1 MVPMTERLP
10 DDCFALPP
18 GIDWTPVDEALGLLR
33 EGMRCVTGVEEVGL
47 GDGAGRIL
55 AAPVVARRSNPPAAN
70 SAIDGYAFAWASIQG
85 AAEGDLALVEG
96 RAAAGNPYPGIVP
109 PGAALRILTGA
120 ELPMGADT
128 VVLQEDSAVA
138 GGRVRFQAP
147 RKPGANSRKA
157 GEDAEAGS
165 QALPAGRRLTPADL
179 ARAAA
184 VGVCRLTVRRR
195 LRLGV
200 LSTGDELMQ
209 PGADPASPG
218 VFDANRPMLAA
229 LAASQGF
236 EVVDLGAV
244 ADRPDLVRAALDRG
258 ALGADAI
265 VTTGGASAGDEDHV
279 SRILNEEGRITTWRI
294 AVKPGRPLALGFWH
308 GVPVFGLPGN
318 PVAAFVCFL
327 IFARPA
333 LSVMAGAGW
342 REAQGFAVP
351 AGFGKTKKPG
361 RREYLRARMRA
372 DGHVEVFHS
381 EGSGLI
387 GGLSWADGLVELPD
401 GAVTIKPGDP
411 VRYLP
416 YSSFGLSP

>member
-1 MVPMTERLP
+1 MTDRLR

-18 GIDWTPVDEALGLLR
+18 GFDWTPVDEALGLLR
-33 EGMRCVTGVEEVGL
+33 GAMHCVTGTQEVAL
-47 GDGAGRIL
+47 ADGAGRIL
-55 AAPVVARRSNPPAAN
+55 AKPVIARRSNPPAAN
-70 SAIDGYAFAWASIQG
+70 SAIDGYGFAWASLAG
-85 AAEGDLALVEG
+85 SVKGDLVLVEG
-96 RAAAGNPYPGIVP
+96 RSAAGHPYGEIVP
-109 PGAALRILTGA
+109 PGAAVRILTGA
-120 ELPMGADT
+120 ELPVGVDT
-128 VVLQEDSAVA
+128 VVLQEDSEI
-138 GGRVRFQAP
+138 GEGRVRFHAP
-147 RKPGANSRKA
+147 RKPGANTRKA
-157 GEDAEAGS
+157 GEDAEAGRE
-165 QALPAGRRLTPADL
+165 ALPAGRLLRPGDL

-184 VGVCRLTVRRR
+184 VGVDRLAVRRR

-200 LSTGDELMQ
+200 LSTGDELVQ
-209 PGADPASPG
+209 PGADPAAQG

-229 LAASQGF
+229 LGAAQGF

-244 ADRPDLVRAALDRG
+244 ADTPELVRAALDRG
-258 ALGADAI
+258 AAESDAI

-279 SRILNEEGRITTWRI
+279 SRILNDEGRITTWRI
-294 AVKPGRPLALGFWH
+294 AVKPGRPLALGFWQ

-333 LSVMAGAGW
+333 LSAMAGSGW
-342 REAQGFAVP
+342 REAQGFMVP
-351 AGFGKTKKPG
+351 AGFEKVKKPG

-372 DGHVEVFHS
+372 DEHVEVFHS

-401 GAVTIKPGDP
+401 EAVTVHPGDP

>member
-1 MVPMTERLP
+1 MSERLR

-18 GIDWTPVDEALGLLR
+18 GIDWTPVDDALELLR
-33 EGMRCVTGVEEVGL
+33 TGMRCVAGVDEVAL
-47 GDGAGRIL
+47 ADGAGRIL
-55 AAPVVARRSNPPAAN
+55 AEPVVARRSNPPAAN
-70 SAIDGYAFAWASIQG
+70 SAIDGYAFAWASIDG
-85 AAEGDLALVEG
+85 AARGDLALVEG
-96 RAAAGNPYPGIVP
+96 RAAAGHPYAGTVP
-109 PGAALRILTGA
+109 SGAALRILTGA

-128 VVLQEDSAVA
+128 VVLQEDAEVE
-138 GGRVRFQAP
+138 GDRVRFHAP

-157 GEDAEAGS
+157 GEDAEAGA
-165 QALPAGRRLTPADL
+165 QVLPAGRQLTPADL

-184 VGVCRLTVRRR
+184 VGVDRLTVRRR
-195 LRLGV
+195 LRVGV

-209 PGADPASPG
+209 PGADPAAPG

-244 ADRPDLVRAALDRG
+244 VDQPDLVRAALDRG
-258 ALGADAI
+258 ALDADAI
-265 VTTGGASAGDEDHV
+265 VTTGGASTGDEDHV
-279 SRILNEEGRITTWRI
+279 SRILNAEGRISTWRI
-294 AVKPGRPLALGFWH
+294 AVKPGRPLALGFWR

-327 IFARPA
+327 VFTRPA
-333 LSVMAGAGW
+333 LSMMAGSGW
-342 REAQGFAVP
+342 REAQGFVVP
-351 AGFGKTKKPG
+351 AGFEKAKKPG
-361 RREYLRARMRA
+361 RREYLRARMRP

-401 GAVTIKPGDP
+401 GAVDIKPGDP

>member
-1 MVPMTERLP
+1 MSERLP

-18 GIDWTPVDEALGLLR
+18 GIEWTPVDQALKLLR
-33 EGMRCVTGVEEVGL
+33 AGMRCVTGVDEVAL
-47 GDGAGRIL
+47 AEAAGRIL
-55 AAPVVARRSNPPAAN
+55 AAPVVARRSNPPAVN
-70 SAIDGYAFAWASIQG
+70 SAIDGYAFAFASIQG
-85 AAEGDLALVEG
+85 AVEGDLALVEG
-96 RAAAGNPYPGIVP
+96 RAAAGHPYPGAVP

-128 VVLQEDSAVA
+128 VVLQEDSEVA
-138 GGRVRFQAP
+138 GDRVRFHAP
-147 RKPGANSRKA
+147 RKSGANARKA
-157 GEDAEAGS
+157 GEDAEVGS

-184 VGVCRLTVRRR
+184 VGVDRLAVRRR

-200 LSTGDELMQ
+200 LSTGDELLQ
-209 PGADPASPG
+209 PGADPAAPG

-236 EVVDLGAV
+236 EVLDLGAV

-258 ALGADAI
+258 AVEADAI

-279 SRILNEEGRITTWRI
+279 SRILNEEGRISTWRI
-294 AVKPGRPLALGFWH
+294 AVKPGRPLALGFWQ

-342 REAQGFAVP
+342 QEVQGFAVP
-351 AGFGKTKKPG
+351 AGFEKAKKLG
-361 RREYLRARMRA
+361 RREYLRARMRP

-401 GAVTIKPGDP
+401 GAITIKPGDP
-411 VRYLP
+411 VKYLP

>member
-1 MVPMTERLP
+1 MTERLR

-18 GIDWTPVDEALGLLR
+18 GVDWTPVDEALGLLR
-33 EGMRCVTGVEEVGL
+33 AGMRCVTGVEQVALAEA
-47 GDGAGRIL
+47 AGRIL
-55 AAPVVARRSNPPAAN
+55 AEPVIARRSNPHAAN
-70 SAIDGYAFAWASIQG
+70 SAIDGFGFAWASLKG

-96 RAAAGNPYPGIVP
+96 RSAAGHPFAGTVA
-109 PGAALRILTGA
+109 PGAAVRILTGA
-120 ELPMGADT
+120 ELPAGVDT
-128 VVLQEDSAVA
+128 VVLQEDSEVA
-138 GGRVRFQAP
+138 DGRVRFHAP
-147 RKPGANSRKA
+147 RKPGANTREA
-157 GEDAEAGS
+157 GEDAEAGGEV
-165 QALPAGRRLTPADL
+165 LPAGRRLLPGDL

-184 VGVCRLTVRRR
+184 VGVDRLTVRRR

-209 PGADPASPG
+209 PGADPAAQG

-229 LAASQGF
+229 LGASQGL

-244 ADRPDLVRAALDRG
+244 ADEPDLVRAALDRG
-258 ALGADAI
+258 SAQADAI

-279 SRILNEEGRITTWRI
+279 SRILSEEGRISTWRI
-294 AVKPGRPLALGFWH
+294 AVKPGRPLALGFWQ

-333 LSVMAGAGW
+333 LSAMAGSGW
-342 REAQGFAVP
+342 REAQGFMVP
-351 AGFGKTKKPG
+351 AGFEKAKKPG
-361 RREYLRARMRA
+361 RREYLRARMRD

-401 GAVTIKPGDP
+401 EAVTVRLGDP

-416 YSSFGLSP
+416 YSSFDLSP

>member
-1 MVPMTERLP
+1 MSDRLR

-18 GIDWTPVDEALGLLR
+18 GVEWTPVDEALGLLR
-33 EGMRCVTGVEEVGL
+33 GAVHCVTDTQEVAL
-47 GDGAGRIL
+47 TDGAGRVL
-55 AAPVVARRSNPPAAN
+55 ALPVIARRSNPPAAN
-70 SAIDGYAFAWASIQG
+70 SAIDGYGFAWASLEG
-85 AAEGDLALVEG
+85 GAEGDLALLEG
-96 RAAAGNPYPGIVP
+96 RSAAGHPFGGTVAPGTAV
-109 PGAALRILTGA
+109 RILTGA
-120 ELPMGADT
+120 ELPVGVDT
-128 VVLQEDSAVA
+128 MVLQEDSEV
-138 GGRVRFQAP
+138 GEGRVRFKAP
-147 RKPGANSRKA
+147 RKQGANARKA
-157 GEDAEAGS
+157 GEDAEAGVE
-165 QALPAGRRLTPADL
+165 ALPAGRRLSPADL

-184 VGVCRLTVRRR
+184 VGADRLTVRRR

-209 PGADPASPG
+209 PGADPAAQG

-236 EVVDLGAV
+236 DVVDLGAV
-244 ADRPDLVRAALDRG
+244 VDEPAQVRAALDRG
-258 ALGADAI
+258 AAQADAI

-279 SRILNEEGRITTWRI
+279 SRILKDEGRISTWRI
-294 AVKPGRPLALGFWH
+294 AVKPGRPLVLGFWQ

-333 LSVMAGAGW
+333 LSTMAGAGW
-342 REAQGFAVP
+342 CEAQGFNVP
-351 AGFGKTKKPG
+351 AGFEKTKKPG

-401 GAVTIKPGDP
+401 GAVTIRHGDP

-416 YSSFGLSP
+416 YSSFGLAP